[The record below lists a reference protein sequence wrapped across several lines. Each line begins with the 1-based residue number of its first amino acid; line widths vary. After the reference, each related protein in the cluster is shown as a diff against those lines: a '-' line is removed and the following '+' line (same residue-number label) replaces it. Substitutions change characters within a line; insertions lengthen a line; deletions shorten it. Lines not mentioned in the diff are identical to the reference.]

1 MNWNLV
7 NPDFW
12 ATGATHLDRIPHELS
27 VNSLV
32 STKSNC
38 AQEETRAENTRNS
51 GREGQGD
58 YLVVRDLFTFPPRS
72 VAAHSWEIRSE

>member
-7 NPDFW
+7 NPSFLS
-12 ATGATHLDRIPHELS
+12 TGATHLNRIPHELS

-38 AQEETRAENTRNS
+38 AQEETRAEYVRS
-51 GREGQGD
+51 FGRERQGA
-58 YLVVRDLFTFPPRS
+58 YLVVGDLFTLPPRS
-72 VAAHSWEIRSE
+72 ITAHGWGIRSE